1 MKSIYLDGTLGGLAG
16 TEGNGVVS
24 LIPLTERSGID
35 LNDSVLHKSVG
46 TNQLVVGR
54 VVNNSNDTSLAG
66 DGLRTPGEVT
76 GIQAHGTELAVTTTG
91 TNLVNTLGTQLGVG
105 SLTTQLELSLLAILG
120 ALGSSSGAL
129 VAGVSADT

>member
-46 TNQLVVGR
+46 TNQLVVG
-54 VVNNSNDTSLAG
+54 
-66 DGLRTPGEVT
+66 
-76 GIQAHGTELAVTTTG
+76 
-91 TNLVNTLGTQLGVG
+91 
-105 SLTTQLELSLLAILG
+105 
-120 ALGSSSGAL
+120 
-129 VAGVSADT
+129 